1 MLRAWAQGVSVFWV
15 SEHIVKVWKKSKRS
29 KIGQKKDRENL
40 LTRFSTISYSRK
52 KVTWKRR
59 LEKSESLI
67 YRSYLKQTSSRSNSC
82 IVGVSVEEVFEL
94 KIGQKFFSGVF
105 SDKKISKQPHGR
117 DSPYDDDFIYIQKF
131 WPILWEAELKV
142 EPVRDL
148 REFLFGKGAR
158 ILRE

>member
-1 MLRAWAQGVSVFWV
+1 MGVRTHRQSLKKIKQVQNRA
-15 SEHIVKVWKKSKRS
+15 
-29 KIGQKKDRENL
+29 KKDRENL

-105 SDKKISKQPHGR
+105 SDKKIYKQPHGR

-131 WPILWEAELKV
+131 
-142 EPVRDL
+142 
-148 REFLFGKGAR
+148 
-158 ILRE
+158 